1 MNRKTLKALF
11 VIVTSA
17 VAFVGCRK
25 TNNLDY
31 DNVANQEQQKEE
43 SKEQETVELTY
54 DIYKDIKNGALYVN
68 SDGRITDINGHLMD
82 YYKDV
87 TRDGN
92 GMLVKDGINPFG
104 NYIIDKNG
112 KVCIN
117 EALAS
122 GASDETI
129 ATSKKGIES

>member
-17 VAFVGCRK
+17 VAFAGCRK

-122 GASDETI
+122 GASEI
-129 ATSKKGIES
+129 GRASCRERV

>member
-1 MNRKTLKALF
+1 MNRKKLKALF
-11 VIVTSA
+11 LIVTSA
-17 VAFVGCRK
+17 VAFAGCRK

-68 SDGRITDINGHLMD
+68 SDGRITDINGHLID

-92 GMLVKDGINPFG
+92 GMLVKDGIKPFA
-104 NYIIDKNG
+104 NYIIDENG
-112 KVCIN
+112 KV
-117 EALAS
+117 
-122 GASDETI
+122 
-129 ATSKKGIES
+129 

>member
-17 VAFVGCRK
+17 VAFAGCRK

-31 DNVANQEQQKEE
+31 NNVANQEQQKEE

-87 TRDGN
+87 TRD
-92 GMLVKDGINPFG
+92 
-104 NYIIDKNG
+104 
-112 KVCIN
+112 
-117 EALAS
+117 
-122 GASDETI
+122 
-129 ATSKKGIES
+129 ATECWLRTG

>member
-17 VAFVGCRK
+17 VAFAGCRK

-54 DIYKDIKNGALYVN
+54 DI
-68 SDGRITDINGHLMD
+68 
-82 YYKDV
+82 
-87 TRDGN
+87 
-92 GMLVKDGINPFG
+92 
-104 NYIIDKNG
+104 
-112 KVCIN
+112 
-117 EALAS
+117 
-122 GASDETI
+122 
-129 ATSKKGIES
+129 